1 LNFYDFNPESKQ
13 PLLHLAHANGF
24 PPATYLLALKPL
36 LEKFHV
42 VSFYA
47 RPFWPDCP
55 PASTLKNWDIFADDL
70 IRGLEELKAS
80 KITVIGHSLGG
91 VATLNAA
98 IRRPDLIG
106 QVVLIDPTM
115 LPPSFLAKVFWY
127 NLLGM
132 EIRKGLVEG
141 ALRRRR
147 HWESRET
154 AYESFKEKTLFKK
167 WPTEILRAYVAGM
180 TAPDEKGGVKLT
192 YSPEWE
198 AQIYRTIPTDV
209 WKKAEKLTQPALV
222 IRGETSNTFTA
233 DSEKAFRKANPSVR
247 FEVVPGAGHLVAQ
260 ERPDEVGRILQNF
273 LNSSSF

>member
-1 LNFYDFNPESKQ
+1 MNFYDFNPESKQ

-24 PPATYLLALKPL
+24 PPATYASAIKPL

-55 PASTLKNWDIFADDL
+55 PASTLKNWDVFADDL
-70 IRGLEELKAS
+70 IKGLEQLKVS
-80 KITVIGHSLGG
+80 KITAIGHSLGG

-98 IRRPDLIG
+98 IRRADLIG
-106 QVVLIDPTM
+106 RVVLIDPTM
-115 LPPSFLAKVFWY
+115 LPPSFLFKVFWY

-147 HWESRET
+147 QWESREK
-154 AYESFKEKTLFKK
+154 AYESFKEKPLFKK
-167 WPTEILRAYVAGM
+167 WPDEILRAYVDGM
-180 TAPDEKGGVKLT
+180 TTPDEKGGMKLA

-209 WKKAEKLTQPALV
+209 WKKAKQLTQPALV
-222 IRGETSNTFTA
+222 IRGETSNTFMA
-233 DSEKAFRKANPSVR
+233 DSEKAFKKANPSVR
-247 FEVVPGAGHLVAQ
+247 FAVIPRAGHLVAQ
-260 ERPDEVGRILQNF
+260 EAPGEVAQILTNF
-273 LNSSSF
+273 LIS

>member
-1 LNFYDFNPESKQ
+1 M
-13 PLLHLAHANGF
+13 AHANGF
-24 PPATYLLALKPL
+24 PPATYAPAIKPL

-70 IRGLEELKAS
+70 IKGLEQLKVS
-80 KITVIGHSLGG
+80 RITAIGHSLGG

-106 QVVLIDPTM
+106 RVVLIDPTM
-115 LPPSFLAKVFWY
+115 LPPSFLLKVFWY
-127 NLLGM
+127 NLLGL

-147 HWESRET
+147 QWESREK
-154 AYESFKEKTLFKK
+154 AYESFKEKALFKK
-167 WPTEILRAYVAGM
+167 WSDEILRAYVDGM
-180 TAPDEKGGVKLT
+180 TAPDEKGRVKLT

-209 WKKAEKLTQPALV
+209 WKKAKLLTQPALV
-222 IRGETSNTFTA
+222 IRGADSNTFLV
-233 DSEKAFRKANPSVR
+233 DSERAFQKANPSVR
-247 FEVVPGAGHLVAQ
+247 FAVVPHAGNLVAQ
-260 ERPDEVGRILQNF
+260 EAPVEVGQILQNF
-273 LNSSSF
+273 LIS